1 MRESNFAFP
10 TQNKACVCITSQL
23 YDRRALDTSSPLPLL
38 NSLTHLT
45 YLTSTSP
52 RIREIMTMDGGLE
65 RLVRILHDFC
75 ICPPPPDNGAVFYGL
90 IPPHI
95 RPSKPVPTLNPP
107 QFDKQAA
114 YRFSL
119 AFQCVVNIGVRGSE
133 PIRTRVVQAGT
144 LDVVGCILEAW
155 LANKGF
161 AVGPSS
167 SATGMPRETREQRQ
181 ARRDA
186 AAAAV
191 AQRQQAELERQR
203 EQRDRQP
210 AAQRGP
216 RPPIVRLPGDDDVVD
231 PTGPRPTTRRS
242 HREGDAGPLT
252 VRMQTRDADLV
263 RGPRRPTLRLPGQFD
278 EDESMDT
285 TADESTIHEAL
296 LLLSSA
302 STPTAATESDT
313 ELSTD
318 ASAAPTPVG
327 SGTPTGSVVV
337 PSRDRSGT
345 IIARPMWDRP
355 THREDRQYQY
365 VRRASPESPAG
376 GSRGDTETETEGE
389 DVDMDRGAE
398 QGQGQTEPRHQHR
411 RAVGIVSDDPPVDTH
426 IIISES
432 GVGVGVDGV
441 GVGVGVGD
449 VGVGGVE
456 DGIVSMEANDD
467 FAMGAP
473 PGAPGAI
480 AAGIGIGMGIGIGGE
495 SEDESSQREGEGD
508 VEMAPPPGPVG
519 IGNPDA
525 TPRPGVVGLPR
536 DAEREVQ
543 IDMTP
548 RIPVQPAPAS
558 SPAAA
563 GTTTT
568 TAATA
573 AATAGQAPAQT
584 PHRHRHHH
592 HHVHPHP
599 HPHVSHSHT
608 HQHPHDTSPYRDED
622 VLLSLQLLAYLSK
635 YPHVRQAFYKPR
647 TTFHPASVDVVGGRW
662 AQQQQQQQQQ
672 GKVRAGKER
681 ETGQGG
687 FLRSLG
693 LRKDDTAS
701 LKEPARTDQTQV
713 QCGSASTSA
722 GAGATQAKLR
732 QTNVFSLV
740 ERFTF
745 KPSTSETELLTNP
758 PPRLPPEIQYW
769 AGVVMRNA
777 CRKDESRGGIRQCAN
792 SESRLFPFFS
802 SFSLRGCGWNAD
814 SVLALVAVLCGRWEA
829 YPREFAKCRRCRKA
843 KYCGKECQSTAWS
856 EGHRFWCSA
865 KDDDDAAGNA
875 NAGASTGAG
884 ASAGGTGASSET
896 DTNANAAAAA
906 TARRERRE
914 RDRSARE
921 RERERERERSGTV
934 RAPGPAPG
942 PVYPDTSHQHQ
953 QHNIQRL
960 VPPSTM
966 RPVGR
971 AAYFAQ
977 AQAQQDP
984 IGTPARSGTGR
995 VTQQQVGFV
1004 PIGHDGFAES
1014 SASVLGVGSGSGS
1027 GSGVGR
1033 RRAETVTGASLVGQ
1047 TMGGGTSL
1055 VHHLHGPGFHPPG
1068 QGQGPRANPLLQFVQ
1083 PRVGEAGPS
1092 RWSREEEGDDMVL
1105 G

>member
-1 MRESNFAFP
+1 
-10 TQNKACVCITSQL
+10 
-23 YDRRALDTSSPLPLL
+23 LDTSSPLPLL

-65 RLVRILHDFC
+65 RLVRIIRDFC
-75 ICPPPPDNGAVFYGL
+75 LCPPPPDNGAVFYGL

-114 YRFSL
+114 YRFTL

-191 AQRQQAELERQR
+191 AQGQREQQQQAELERQR
-203 EQRDRQP
+203 NRQP
-210 AAQRGP
+210 VAQRGP
-216 RPPIVRLPGDDDVVD
+216 RPPIVRLPADVWRILLVQVIAADLCTGRCRGPHRATPDDS
-231 PTGPRPTTRRS
+231 PFPSRGMFLCLL
-242 HREGDAGPLT
+242 LT
-252 VRMQTRDADLV
+252 VADESRAMLALPLCACKRMIVNWHRDNQTRHVASHNPQLHLTPIQRDLRDTDLV

-285 TADESTIHEAL
+285 TVDESTIHEAL

-302 STPTAATESDT
+302 STPTTATESDT

-355 THREDRQYQY
+355 THREDRERQYQY
-365 VRRASPESPAG
+365 VRRVSPESPAG

-389 DVDMDRGAE
+389 DVDMERNAE
-398 QGQGQTEPRHQHR
+398 QQGQAESRHQHR
-411 RAVGIVSDDPPVDTH
+411 RAVGIVSDDPPAADTH

-432 GVGVGVDGV
+432 GVDV
-441 GVGVGVGD
+441 GVGVGVSVGD
-449 VGVGGVE
+449 VGVGGVGGVE

-480 AAGIGIGMGIGIGGE
+480 AAGIGIGIGIGMGGE

-508 VEMAPPPGPVG
+508 GDGDVEMAPPGPVPGVVGVG

-536 DAEREVQ
+536 DAERDAQ

-548 RIPVQPAPAS
+548 RIPMQPAPAS

-563 GTTTT
+563 AAAAAAASTTTPTAT
-568 TAATA
+568 TAASPVTANGQTA
-573 AATAGQAPAQT
+573 AAQT

-592 HHVHPHP
+592 HHAHAHAHAPHA
-599 HPHVSHSHT
+599 HT
-608 HQHPHDTSPYRDED
+608 HGHGHGHDTSPYREED
-622 VLLSLQLLAYLSK
+622 VLLALQLLAYLSK

-647 TTFHPASVDVVGGRW
+647 TTFHPASVDVVGGAW
-662 AQQQQQQQQQ
+662 AQQQAQQQQQQQQGEAVV
-672 GKVRAGKER
+672 GKVRTGKER
-681 ETGQGG
+681 EGQGQGQGQGQGG

-693 LRKDDTAS
+693 VRKDEAA
-701 LKEPARTDQTQV
+701 LVKEQARAEMQV
-713 QCGSASTSA
+713 QVQPQASGSAGTSA
-722 GAGATQAKLR
+722 SASAGTAAKPR

-745 KPSTSETELLTNP
+745 KPSKSETELLANP
-758 PPRLPPEIQYW
+758 PPMLSSDIHYW

-792 SESRLFPFFS
+792 SE
-802 SFSLRGCGWNAD
+802 W
-814 SVLALVAVLCGRWEA
+814 
-829 YPREFAKCRRCRKA
+829 
-843 KYCGKECQSTAWS
+843 
-856 EGHRFWCSA
+856 
-865 KDDDDAAGNA
+865 
-875 NAGASTGAG
+875 
-884 ASAGGTGASSET
+884 
-896 DTNANAAAAA
+896 
-906 TARRERRE
+906 
-914 RDRSARE
+914 
-921 RERERERERSGTV
+921 
-934 RAPGPAPG
+934 
-942 PVYPDTSHQHQ
+942 
-953 QHNIQRL
+953 
-960 VPPSTM
+960 
-966 RPVGR
+966 PVG
-971 AAYFAQ
+971 
-977 AQAQQDP
+977 
-984 IGTPARSGTGR
+984 
-995 VTQQQVGFV
+995 V
-1004 PIGHDGFAES
+1004 
-1014 SASVLGVGSGSGS
+1014 
-1027 GSGVGR
+1027 
-1033 RRAETVTGASLVGQ
+1033 
-1047 TMGGGTSL
+1047 
-1055 VHHLHGPGFHPPG
+1055 
-1068 QGQGPRANPLLQFVQ
+1068 
-1083 PRVGEAGPS
+1083 
-1092 RWSREEEGDDMVL
+1092 
-1105 G
+1105 